1 MLAVLSV
8 ASITYILRGVSP
20 DDKVLIQKYSA
31 PQEIVDVL
39 SEHTDFFLNVIHKC
53 SVGNYRKDFR
63 PLVWQFDSLPGYY
76 VKWGVG
82 RIRGMEKIQECIDTF
97 DLSCLGMAKKYIY
110 HIPGRGE
117 ELCDENY
124 WVISEEQKAADIP
137 LVINLEV
144 AKQVFTLI
152 KETGF
157 YDFQPRNIV
166 RTSDNKLTIIDSE
179 IRFDHDWGMCL
190 GLRKLI
196 TSLSFNLND
205 NFTEDA
211 LKYIIRKL
219 IRCYPPSRSY
229 YSSKYYQILKYLELQ
244 PTPHSWDYVAFFK
257 EIFPE
262 PTKSVGLGNIFYKA
276 I

>member
-157 YDFQPRNIV
+157 YDFQPHNIIRNK
-166 RTSDNKLTIIDSE
+166 DNKLAVIDSE
-179 IRFDHDWGMCL
+179 TRFNSKWGTCL
-190 GLRKLI
+190 GLRRVI
-196 TSLSFNLND
+196 TSEFFNLNTH
-205 NFTEDA
+205 FTEDA
-211 LKYIIRKL
+211 LKYIIIKL
-219 IRCYPPSRSY
+219 LECYPPESY
-229 YSSKYYQILKYLELQ
+229 NYNDKYYQILKYLELQ
-244 PTPHSWDYVAFFK
+244 PLPYAWDYVTFFK
-257 EIFPE
+257 EAFPK
-262 PTKSVGLGNIFYKA
+262 PLDA
-276 I
+276 